1 MARVALSLQHGG
13 KNSGDLGRGPEGLGR
28 ESTKKMIT
36 NHHQPPPTT
45 LGLGWFLVG
54 QKSPQSL
61 VILVLFYCFC
71 FAFDFFA
78 ALQRGESDSTRFSR
92 RC

>member
-1 MARVALSLQHGG
+1 MILQVPVALSLQHGG
-13 KNSGDLGRGPEGLGR
+13 KNRGDLGHEAQKGWEG
-28 ESTKKMIT
+28 
-36 NHHQPPPTT
+36 QPPTT
-45 LGLGWFLVG
+45 VGLGWFLVG

-78 ALQRGESDSTRFSR
+78 ALQGGESDFTRFSR